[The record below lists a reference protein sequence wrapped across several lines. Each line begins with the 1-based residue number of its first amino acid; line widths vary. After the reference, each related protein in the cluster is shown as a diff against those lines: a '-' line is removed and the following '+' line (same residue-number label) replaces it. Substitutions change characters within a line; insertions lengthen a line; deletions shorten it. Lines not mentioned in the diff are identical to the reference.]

1 MEKNVIDLIMFLDI
15 CQLYFQTKK
24 KSRDLCTLWAIIT
37 FIRTEDSRDFLQWC
51 QKHSVLHLRHR
62 EENKRANSFEKI
74 RGQEKKILRILQELF
89 YCGCL
94 PQNNLGI

>member
-1 MEKNVIDLIMFLDI
+1 MEKNIVDLIMFLDI

-37 FIRTEDSRDFLQWC
+37 FIKTEDSSNFLRWC
-51 QKHSVLHLRHR
+51 QKYSILHIRHR
-62 EENKRANSFEKI
+62 EERKRENSHEKI
-74 RGQEKKILRILQELF
+74 HNEQKKILRILQELF

-94 PQNNLGI
+94 PQSNLGI